1 MAGLDVGEILARR
14 SGEELALHER
24 YMNPQFVRVLETIG
38 FDRTWVSGSGAHL
51 VDSEGEPYLDLISGY
66 GVFALGRNHPAVRAQ
81 LERLL
86 AAETP
91 NMPQLGTAVLPGVLA
106 EELLRR
112 APGSVG
118 AVLFT
123 SSGTESVEAAM
134 KLARA
139 ATGRPRILHWS
150 GSFHGLTYGAL
161 SICGEPEFRDRFGPF
176 LPGCE
181 EVPFGD
187 VAALEREL
195 ARGDVA
201 AFFFE
206 PVIGHGVYIPSRDL
220 LSHAQELCRR
230 HGTLLVADEVQT
242 GLGRTGRFLAVEHW
256 GVEPDLVTLSK
267 ALSGGYVPVGA
278 VLASRTVFD
287 SVFDSMRHA
296 VAHGSTFGPN
306 DLASAAGLAT
316 LSVLDDEGLVARA
329 ARLGQRLLDL
339 TKPLAERHEIVRDV
353 RGLGMMWAIE
363 FGRPSGAAARRLWD
377 AVEAREPGLFT
388 QLVVGP
394 LFHEHRILTQAA
406 GHNMNVLKALPPLVT
421 EESELERFAAALDD
435 VIARAARFPR
445 AMARFGLGVA
455 RRRARRRP
463 PPATTGATT
472 SS

>member
-14 SGEELALHER
+14 SGEALALHER
-24 YMNPQFVRVLETIG
+24 NMNPQFVRVLQTIG
-38 FDRTWVSGSGAHL
+38 FDRNWVSGSGAHL
-51 VDSEGEPYLDLISGY
+51 VDSEGERYLDLISGY

-91 NMPQLGTAVLPGVLA
+91 NMPQLGTALLPGVLA

-112 APGSVG
+112 SPESVG

-161 SICGEPEFRDRFGPF
+161 SICGEPEFRDRFAPF

-187 VAALEREL
+187 MAALEREV
-195 ARGDVA
+195 AQGDVA
-201 AFFFE
+201 AFVFE
-206 PVIGHGVYIPSRDL
+206 PVIGHGVHIPAPDWLPR
-220 LSHAQELCRR
+220 AQELCRR

-242 GLGRTGRFLAVEHW
+242 GLGRTGSFLAVEHW

-278 VLASRTVFD
+278 VLASRDVFD

-316 LSVLDDEGLVARA
+316 LSVLDDEALVERS
-329 ARLGQRLLDL
+329 ARLGR
-339 TKPLAERHEIVRDV
+339 
-353 RGLGMMWAIE
+353 
-363 FGRPSGAAARRLWD
+363 
-377 AVEAREPGLFT
+377 
-388 QLVVGP
+388 
-394 LFHEHRILTQAA
+394 
-406 GHNMNVLKALPPLVT
+406 
-421 EESELERFAAALDD
+421 
-435 VIARAARFPR
+435 
-445 AMARFGLGVA
+445 
-455 RRRARRRP
+455 
-463 PPATTGATT
+463 
-472 SS
+472 